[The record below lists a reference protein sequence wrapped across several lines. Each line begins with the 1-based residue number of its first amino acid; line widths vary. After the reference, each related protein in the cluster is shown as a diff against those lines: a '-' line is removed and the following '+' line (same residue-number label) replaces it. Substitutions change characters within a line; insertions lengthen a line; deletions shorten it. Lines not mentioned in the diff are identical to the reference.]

1 MPIRRIATMVGRSV
15 VTVFRPLARRGLSG
29 LKALEPALPVVRYE
43 RELPGE
49 LLHIDTEKLGCIEC
63 PSHRATG
70 DRRSLACELRADACQ
85 RAQGPGLAV
94 SAAAV
99 AHFEALGV
107 KVKRLIMDNGSAY
120 RSRLFAKT
128 CQALVHQT
136 LPTADQ
142 WEGREIHPDVPARV
156 GLWACPGQQRRARR
170 MAAGVPELLHRPK
183 AALGSGLQAASFPPL
198 REQPGATQHADR
210 FANA

>member
-1 MPIRRIATMVGRSV
+1 M
-15 VTVFRPLARRGLSG
+15 
-29 LKALEPALPVVRYE
+29 
-43 RELPGE
+43 
-49 LLHIDTEKLGCIEC
+49 
-63 PSHRATG
+63 
-70 DRRSLACELRADACQ
+70 Q
-85 RAQGPGLAV
+85 RAIDDHSRV
-94 SAAAV
+94 SFVQMRANERKASALQFLLAAV